1 MLAGICLNT
10 IHVGASSKMS
20 TTLVT
25 LSDVLIFFVCLPQKS
40 EEFYN
45 LFGYRKS
52 KLTFQN
58 IKKKVFELLHNT
70 PLCKTRNKLVTT
82 TYILTFPW
90 GEKSQDF

>member
-1 MLAGICLNT
+1 MLLKNDYIKVQGYLVTQFDKVVLSMMTEKYYIKIIFKIQMLAGICLNT

-52 KLTFQN
+52 KLTF
-58 IKKKVFELLHNT
+58 
-70 PLCKTRNKLVTT
+70 
-82 TYILTFPW
+82 
-90 GEKSQDF
+90 